1 MKPEKIKEILA
12 LAKEGNDSE
21 AMFEMLKASASIS
34 TDILNNMMEKQLPDA
49 IVSLS
54 LLGAAIAISKTG
66 DFVSLEEFIKTA
78 TWMWQSQI
86 AEYVTEPIH

>member
-21 AMFEMLKASASIS
+21 AMLEMLNASAPIS

-66 DFVSLEEFIKTA
+66 DLVSLEEFIKTA